1 MNRRKGMN
9 RYVLLGA
16 LLLLVLT
23 TAFTPVSAL
32 DGASIGSSIASA
44 IRNIVVMIFEILTP
58 IVNII
63 AVGMIAVGLLLGLGL
78 RQEFIGFRLI
88 VGGVL
93 GLLTVHVIV
102 PLLLQYV

>member
-1 MNRRKGMN
+1 MD
-9 RYVLLGA
+9 RYAILLGA

-23 TAFTPVSAL
+23 TFTPVSAL

-44 IRNIVVMIFEILTP
+44 VRNIIVMIFDILTP
-58 IVNII
+58 IINVI
-63 AVGMIAVGLLLGLGL
+63 AIGMIAVGLLLGLGL

-93 GLLTVHVIV
+93 GLLTVHIIV

>member
-1 MNRRKGMN
+1 MN
-9 RYVLLGA
+9 RYAILLGA

-23 TAFTPVSAL
+23 PTVSGL
-32 DGASIGSSIASA
+32 DGNSIGNSIASA

>member
-1 MNRRKGMN
+1 MN
-9 RYVLLGA
+9 RYAILLGA

-23 TAFTPVSAL
+23 PTVSAL
-32 DGASIGSSIASA
+32 DGNTIGSSIASA

-63 AVGMIAVGLLLGLGL
+63 AVAMITIGLLLGLGL